1 MSFKRK
7 TKIKPDFNMAS
18 MTDLVFLLLIFF
30 MITSTLVSPNAI
42 KVSLPKANSQV
53 TTKTTLSIS
62 VTPELKYCVDGSEVT
77 KETLEPSVSSARLKL
92 AAQDPVVSVNI
103 DKSVAVEH
111 LVYVMQTCNKLNAK
125 VVLATQPE

>member
-42 KVSLPKANSQV
+42 KVSLPTANSQV
-53 TTKTTLSIS
+53 TTKTTLSVS
-62 VTPELKYCVDGSEVT
+62 VTPELKYFVDGTEVT
-77 KETLEPSVSSARLKL
+77 KEMLESSVNSALVKL
-92 AAQDPVVSVNI
+92 AAQDPVISLNI
-103 DKSVAVEH
+103 DKTVAVEH

>member
-62 VTPELKYCVDGSEVT
+62 VTPELKYYVDGSEVT
-77 KETLEPSVSSARLKL
+77 KETLEPSVSSALLKL

>member
-1 MSFKRK
+1 
-7 TKIKPDFNMAS
+7 MAS

-62 VTPELKYCVDGSEVT
+62 VTPELKYYVDGSEVT
-77 KETLEPSVSSARLKL
+77 KETLEPSISSALLKL

>member
-42 KVSLPKANSQV
+42 KVSLPRANSQV

-62 VTPELKYCVDGSEVT
+62 VTPELKYYVDGSEVT
-77 KETLEPSVSSARLKL
+77 KETLEPSVSSALMKL

>member
-62 VTPELKYCVDGSEVT
+62 VTPELKYYVDGSEVT
-77 KETLEPSVSSARLKL
+77 KETLEPSISSALLKL

>member
-62 VTPELKYCVDGSEVT
+62 VTPELKYYVDGSEVT
-77 KETLEPSVSSARLKL
+77 KETLEPSVSSALMKL